1 MEMEKNWFK
10 AYKTVAYI
18 DLGIKYK
25 VIIQRNMGGTHRITQ
40 NTLSGKTLPLP
51 TLVFA
56 SHGLD
61 MRGASNL
68 TAQWSTS

>member
-25 VIIQRNMGGTHRITQ
+25 NNTAEYGRYTQDYAKYLKWKNITPTH
-40 NTLSGKTLPLP
+40 LSFRFP
-51 TLVFA
+51 
-56 SHGLD
+56 
-61 MRGASNL
+61 
-68 TAQWSTS
+68 WS